1 MRKLDRLFRPKSI
14 AIFGGGWSTS
24 VVQQCQKM
32 GFKGDIWPVHPK
44 LTEMAGLPCY
54 ASVADLPGAPDASF
68 IGVNRN
74 ATIDIVRDL
83 SARGAG
89 GAVCF
94 ASGFREVADGAEL
107 QDQLIEAAGDMPL
120 ADLVLARLASEGG
133 DVWLA
138 SLRDRFADHG
148 MTALLVVRPLDE
160 GRALL
165 DTLAISCR
173 VLGRGFEYWLL
184 AQLANHLRAQGVT
197 ELVISLVATTRNQ
210 PARDFLAS
218 LPTRPITT
226 PAGLLPLADELFL
239 TLDLCS
245 LSLPFLEF
253 YANE

>member
-1 MRKLDRLFRPKSI
+1 
-14 AIFGGGWSTS
+14 
-24 VVQQCQKM
+24 
-32 GFKGDIWPVHPK
+32 
-44 LTEMAGLPCY
+44 
-54 ASVADLPGAPDASF
+54 
-68 IGVNRN
+68 
-74 ATIDIVRDL
+74 
-83 SARGAG
+83 
-89 GAVCF
+89 
-94 ASGFREVADGAEL
+94 
-107 QDQLIEAAGDMPL
+107 
-120 ADLVLARLASEGG
+120 
-133 DVWLA
+133 
-138 SLRDRFADHG
+138 